1 MFFLDKWRKR
11 FHWKHRA
18 NQHIEMGGGG
28 GLGPGAIIQQILQ
41 AGCRIA
47 FVNVETM
54 GEKRAQKAESNDLL
68 RHSKK

>member
-1 MFFLDKWRKR
+1 
-11 FHWKHRA
+11 
-18 NQHIEMGGGG
+18 MGGGG